1 MNFLEQIII
10 EVLAKQQAS
19 NDRRRNFSKTIE
31 KQQKRKIKK
40 NLREIVFNFAFFFIF
55 LNVI

>member
-19 NDRRRNFSKTIE
+19 NDRRRKFSKTIE

-40 NLREIVFNFAFFFIF
+40 NLRETVFNFAFFFIF